1 MLTRALLLKSMTR
14 LITLIKFN
22 TVVLFHLCS
31 VRNVQNSFDNHRANQ
46 SFKRLIIA
54 LASDFDQISHTN
66 HATMFD
72 SFEENSRFRLYLTFI
87 RTKGVCCSKKEN
99 KREQWRS
106 VVDEKTRKDSRYH
119 RTRYLYRYS
128 RGFIHVV
135 LRIKGG
141 TLRKETEWERTNGR
155 DLIDPFS
162 SNFRIHPG
170 SSTNQQ
176 VRRPLI
182 RDCLNYPE
190 GNRRDDLQIFNNACC
205 AKIPR
210 TVGVKAFPCA
220 RNISRPEE

>member
-1 MLTRALLLKSMTR
+1 MFKIRFTIIVQTNLPLLY
-14 LITLIKFN
+14 
-22 TVVLFHLCS
+22 
-31 VRNVQNSFDNHRANQ
+31 
-46 SFKRLIIA
+46 KRLISVWFRAI
-54 LASDFDQISHTN
+54 DQIPHAN
-66 HATMFD
+66 HATMID

-87 RTKGVCCSKKEN
+87 NGRRAFVVRR
-99 KREQWRS
+99 KRIRRNSDDQWW
-106 VVDEKTRKDSRYH
+106 TRKDSRYH
-119 RTRYLYRYS
+119 RSRYLYRYS

-141 TLRKETEWERTNGR
+141 TLRKETEWKRTNGR

-210 TVGVKAFPCA
+210 TVV
-220 RNISRPEE
+220 E

>member
-1 MLTRALLLKSMTR
+1 MFKIRLTIIVQTNLPLLY
-14 LITLIKFN
+14 
-22 TVVLFHLCS
+22 
-31 VRNVQNSFDNHRANQ
+31 
-46 SFKRLIIA
+46 KRLISVWFRAI
-54 LASDFDQISHTN
+54 DQIPHAN
-66 HATMFD
+66 HATMID

-87 RTKGVCCSKKEN
+87 NGRRAFVVRR
-99 KREQWRS
+99 KRIRRNSDDQWW
-106 VVDEKTRKDSRYH
+106 TRKDSRYH
-119 RTRYLYRYS
+119 RSRYLYRYS

-141 TLRKETEWERTNGR
+141 TLRKETEWKRTNGR
-155 DLIDPFS
+155 NLIDPFS